1 MGFLQITNYAGTVRE
16 LVKCLKPGG
25 MLILIEGDVEWHNE
39 DQAHLAVPAD
49 PNCPDQVQ
57 PGKTWIGQNAH
68 GMRQSSSLAFIYTTF
83 LSSLMNI
90 SDNRVREGAVRPWR

>member
-25 MLILIEGDVEWHNE
+25 MLILAEGGVEWHNE
-39 DQAHLAVPAD
+39 DQTHLAVPAD

-57 PGKTWIGQNAH
+57 PGKTWIGRNIY
-68 GMRQSSSLAFIYTTF
+68 GMRHSSSLAFIDTTF
-83 LSSLMNI
+83 SSSLMNL
-90 SDNRVREGAVRPWR
+90 SDNRVREGTVCPWR